1 MRAMPVI
8 LRAVAGST
16 LAKAPRTLLTG
27 RCQQPPATMQSSH
40 NERPAMSQQRDA
52 IHWFEIPVTDIDRAQ
67 RFYETLF
74 ARSMRREQMG
84 PQTLAVFEYE
94 GGIGGA
100 LLKSET
106 MSKPSTEGTLV
117 YLNAKP
123 SLDAVL
129 SRARELGATVLLD
142 KLELPRDIGFIAQ
155 ILDCEGNRIGLHS
168 PTA

>member
-1 MRAMPVI
+1 MTR
-8 LRAVAGST
+8 
-16 LAKAPRTLLTG
+16 
-27 RCQQPPATMQSSH
+27 H
-40 NERPAMSQQRDA
+40 DA
-52 IHWFEIPVTDIDRAQ
+52 IHWFEIPVADIDRAQ

-74 ARSMRREQMG
+74 ASSMRREAMG
-84 PQTLAVFEYE
+84 PQTLAVFAYD

-100 LLKSET
+100 LIRSDAAP
-106 MSKPSTEGTLV
+106 KPGTDGALV

-129 SRARELGATVLLD
+129 SRARELGATVLQD

-155 ILDCEGNRIGLHS
+155 IVDSEGNRIGLHS